1 MLLSTL
7 KPGDL
12 FSFENGYEI
21 WRVYDP
27 GPDAPAGQIRVG
39 QVSMD
44 RRTLQVQSGV
54 SAEPHYTDDGEVTR
68 LEVSLTVTATDAGT
82 AATEPDASAEAAR
95 MSFNQFPDAVSR
107 YFGSGSDFRD
117 RTGEDGGA
125 PTAVFSAVV
134 DVRGRQTEVRLANP
148 FPNHW
153 NAVPDPRP
161 DFCMAII
168 GAPTGNDA
176 LRQLAVKLGVFRTPI
191 TQTAWRDLAL
201 GNGIRDAHGRVWE
214 VTRRDPGGNPDRLYA
229 RCTGC
234 DEDRLDWCDGQIL
247 DDEASIVLE
256 LNQAGVSIV

>member
-7 KPGDL
+7 KTGDV
-12 FSFENGYEI
+12 FCFENGHEI

-27 GPDAPAGQIRVG
+27 GLNAPAGQVRVG

-54 SAEPHYTDDGEVTR
+54 SLEPKYTDDGEVTR
-68 LEVSLTVTATDAGT
+68 LVVSLTVTAI
-82 AATEPDASAEAAR
+82 
-95 MSFNQFPDAVSR
+95 
-107 YFGSGSDFRD
+107 
-117 RTGEDGGA
+117 EDGR
-125 PTAVFSAVV
+125 V
-134 DVRGRQTEVRLANP
+134 
-148 FPNHW
+148 W
-153 NAVPDPRP
+153 
-161 DFCMAII
+161 
-168 GAPTGNDA
+168 
-176 LRQLAVKLGVFRTPI
+176 KTPI
-191 TQTAWRDLAL
+191 TQTEWRDLAL

-247 DDEASIVLE
+247 DDEASIVVE